1 MKAVICARY
10 GPPEVLRVAEVP
22 KPVPGRG
29 EILIRVRATAVTASD
44 CIMRRGKARFPM
56 WLLMRAM
63 IGFKRPRKTLGG
75 VISGEIEAVGKGVAR
90 FKAGD
95 AVFGITGLAFGT
107 YAEYACLKESTR
119 FACLA
124 AKPGNA
130 THEEAAAVPYGGLL
144 ALCFLK
150 PAKISA
156 RRKVLVYGASGAIGT
171 AAVQLARHFGAE
183 VTGVCGTAN
192 LELVRSLGAARILDY
207 TKQDSVPAG
216 ELYDLV
222 FDAVGRRKSSKIK
235 LACQNA
241 LAPGGISVTVDDRIA
256 KLDAESLELLR
267 TLMEAG
273 QYRAVID
280 RRYPLEEIVA
290 AHRYVEEGHKKG
302 NVVVTVG

>member
-1 MKAVICARY
+1 
-10 GPPEVLRVAEVP
+10 
-22 KPVPGRG
+22 
-29 EILIRVRATAVTASD
+29 
-44 CIMRRGKARFPM
+44 
-56 WLLMRAM
+56 
-63 IGFKRPRKTLGG
+63 
-75 VISGEIEAVGKGVAR
+75 
-90 FKAGD
+90 
-95 AVFGITGLAFGT
+95 
-107 YAEYACLKESTR
+107 
-119 FACLA
+119 
-124 AKPGNA
+124 
-130 THEEAAAVPYGGLL
+130 
-144 ALCFLK
+144 
-150 PAKISA
+150 
-156 RRKVLVYGASGAIGT
+156 
-171 AAVQLARHFGAE
+171 
-183 VTGVCGTAN
+183 
-192 LELVRSLGAARILDY
+192 
-207 TKQDSVPAG
+207 VPAG